1 MSLKDLPR
9 LARTVAH
16 LRPSQ
21 IFWRGRY
28 ALERRFPIR
37 PAPRP
42 TVSQPAALPSDSLAQ
57 AKSEDCARVIGDR
70 TEANELAILERLSQ
84 GRFLHLNEEREL
96 GRPPDWLLGSREH
109 GRLWTVT
116 LHYHRWAWELA
127 MTAAGQGPRAVRA
140 HDLFRELVG
149 DWIERCDISRPGA
162 RDLAWNSYAIATR
175 LEWWTL
181 AALQLFTEWNRYPQF
196 ESAFYESYRRQAN
209 HLFHNIEWDL
219 RGNHLV
225 RDAVGLAWA
234 TRLSLYDTD
243 RTRDGYQRLA
253 MRLADEQAG
262 EQVLPDGGHFERS
275 PMYHRHVMHDFGM
288 LSQMSV
294 DAAVRDRLKSVVTR
308 MEEFDAWLRHP
319 DGGLVPF
326 NDAALD
332 EEPPPL
338 DTVPPQ
344 PTNAPRGGRYFAD
357 TGLAVWR
364 GAKWAIF
371 FDVGPL
377 GPDYQPGH
385 GHADNLTLECS
396 YDCQRLFV
404 DPGTHSYDRDER
416 RAYDRSTAAHNTVC
430 VDDTDSS
437 EVWHIFR
444 VGRRAR
450 PIDVQV
456 TADETH
462 FDASAAHDG
471 YRHLGGVIHRRRVQL
486 INDETLTISDRIEG
500 TGPHKL
506 AGGWLLAPDWTAVP
520 AEGGWILQHARHC
533 LRAQLL
539 GPSHLQLSLE
549 NRPWHPRFGIEIPTT
564 RLVWCYAGALPFE
577 LKTSIAVQT
586 E

>member
-28 ALERRFPIR
+28 ALRRRLPLR
-37 PAPRP
+37 LTDQSATRLPATLSTDALAHPRRE
-42 TVSQPAALPSDSLAQ
+42 DS
-57 AKSEDCARVIGDR
+57 ARLTPNR
-70 TEANELAILERLSQ
+70 NATNELAILERLSQ
-84 GRFLHLNEEREL
+84 GRFLHLNEERTL
-96 GRPPDWLLGSREH
+96 GRPPDWLLGSRDE

-127 MTAAGQGPRAVRA
+127 MIAGDQTPHAPRA
-140 HDLFRELVG
+140 HELFRELVG

-181 AALQLFTEWNRYPQF
+181 AALQFCTEWDRYPRF
-196 ESAFYESYRRQAN
+196 EKAFYESYRRQAN
-209 HLFHNIEWDL
+209 HLLGNIEWDL

-234 TRLSLYDTD
+234 SRLSLYDTHLNGD
-243 RTRDGYQRLA
+243 RYQRIA
-253 MRLADEQAG
+253 MRLADEQAC

-275 PMYHRHVMHDFGM
+275 PMYHCHVMKDFGM
-288 LSQMSV
+288 LAEMS
-294 DAAVRDRLKSVVTR
+294 DTAEVRDQLKSVVSR
-308 MEEFDAWLRHP
+308 MEDFDAWMRHP
-319 DGGLVPF
+319 DGEIALF

-338 DTVPPQ
+338 DIVASQ
-344 PTNAPRGGRYFAD
+344 PAYLPRGGRHFAD

-364 GAKWAIF
+364 GDKWAIF
-371 FDVGPL
+371 FDVGPI

-396 YDCQRLFV
+396 FGGQRLFV

-430 VDDTDSS
+430 VDEIDSS

-444 VGRRAR
+444 AGRRAR
-450 PIDVQV
+450 PLDVKV
-456 TADETH
+456 VANETH

-471 YRHLGGVIHRRRVQL
+471 YRHLGGVIHRRRVHL
-486 INDETLTISDRIEG
+486 ADDKTLSITDRIEG
-500 TGPHKL
+500 TGSHKL
-506 AGGWLLAPDWTAVP
+506 DGGWLLAPGWTASAAEAGWQLDRDGASLRLRLKGP
-520 AEGGWILQHARHC
+520 ADLRHSIETR
-533 LRAQLL
+533 L
-539 GPSHLQLSLE
+539 
-549 NRPWHPRFGIEIPTT
+549 WHPRFGVEIPTT
-564 RLVWCYAGALPFE
+564 RLAWRWQGSLPFE
-577 LKTSIAVQT
+577 LVTTVAHSS
-586 E
+586 